1 MRDHAPIFV
10 VGSARSGNTLLYHLL
25 LSSGHFPPYRTEPV
39 VFDLLIPRFGD
50 FRHRRNREEL
60 MKYWVRSK
68 QCRLS
73 GLDPRQLTDRVLNE
87 ISSAGEFLATVM
99 DGMAQAQGYR
109 RWAVWGPD
117 NLLHMRAIKRQIPN
131 ALFIHVIRDGRDVAL
146 ALHHKG
152 FIRPFP
158 WDRRHRLL
166 VSALHWQWKVQRGR
180 RSARK
185 LGDDYIEVRFEDL
198 VLEPQQTLAQVG
210 EFIGL
215 PLDYERIQRSPLGA
229 VSAPNTAF
237 PAELRSGSF
246 KPVGRWKKQLST
258 DEVRQL
264 ESLIGDALEEL
275 KYPLSCPARLKTSL
289 RHTSL
294 KAIYPPFYSLKEW
307 SRLRTPLGHFVN
319 MNRLVL
325 QES

>member
-25 LSSGHFPPYRTEPV
+25 LSSGHFPLYRPEPV
-39 VFDLLIPRFGD
+39 VFDLLVPRFGD

-68 QCRLS
+68 QCRLTE
-73 GLDPRQLTDRVLNE
+73 LDPRQLTDRVLNE
-87 ISSAGEFLATVM
+87 VSSAGEFLATVM
-99 DGMAQAQGYR
+99 EEMALARDCR

-131 ALFIHVIRDGRDVAL
+131 ALFIHVVRDGRDVAL
-146 ALHHKG
+146 ALHTEG
-152 FIRPFP
+152 YIRPFP

-180 RSARK
+180 RSASE
-185 LGDDYIEVRFEDL
+185 LGDDYTELRFEDL
-198 VLEPQQTLAQVG
+198 VLEPQRTLAQVG
-210 EFIGL
+210 NFIGL
-215 PLDYERIQRSPLGA
+215 SLDYKRIQSSPYGV
-229 VSAPNTAF
+229 VSAPNTSF
-237 PAELRSGSF
+237 PAELHSGSF
-246 KPVGRWKKQLST
+246 EPVGRWKKKLSA

-264 ESLIGDALEEL
+264 ESLIGDTLEEL
-275 KYPLSCPARLKTSL
+275 EYPLSCPSRPKNSL
-289 RHTSL
+289 RLSTL
-294 KAIYPPFYSLKEW
+294 KAIYPPFYSFKEW
-307 SRLRTPLGHFVN
+307 SRLRTPLRHFVS

-325 QES
+325 QKF